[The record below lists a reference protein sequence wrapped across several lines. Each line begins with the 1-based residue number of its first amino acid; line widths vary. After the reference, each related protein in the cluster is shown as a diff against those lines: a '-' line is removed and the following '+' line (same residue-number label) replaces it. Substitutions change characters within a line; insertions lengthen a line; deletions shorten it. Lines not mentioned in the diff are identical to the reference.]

1 MFVYKRDGRKERVQF
16 DKITARVSRLCYGLD
31 TEHVDAAAITQKI
44 ISGVYQG
51 VTTVE
56 LDNLAAETAA
66 YLTTA
71 HPDYAVLAA
80 RIAISNLHKQT
91 TKQFSQVI
99 SDLYH
104 YINPKNGK
112 HSPMISESVFNII
125 QEHAEELNSAIVYDR
140 DFQYNYFGF
149 KTLERS
155 YLLRING
162 KVAER
167 PQHMIMRVAVG
178 IHGDDIEK
186 AIETYS
192 LMSQRYFT
200 HGSPT
205 LYNAGTP
212 QPQLSSCFLVSMKED
227 SIEGIYDTLKTCAL
241 ISKTAGGIGMNI
253 HNIRAT
259 GSYIAGTNGTSNG
272 IIPMLRVFNNTARYV
287 DQGGNKRPGAFAIY
301 LEPWHADI
309 FEFIDLRK
317 NHGKEEV
324 RARDLF
330 YALWIPD
337 LFMQRVEANGDWC
350 LFCPS
355 EAPGLADVW
364 GDEFVALYERYEKE
378 GRARKVI
385 KAQKLWYSILE
396 AQTETGNPF
405 MLYKDACNRK
415 SNQQNL
421 GTIKSSNLCTEI
433 IEYSAPD
440 EVAVCNLAS
449 LALPSFIEHDSEGS
463 WYNFNRLHDVAKVV
477 VRNLNKI
484 IEINM
489 YPVPESRKSNMRHRP
504 IAVGVQGLAD
514 AFLALRLPFD
524 SPGAKQLNIQ
534 IFETIYH
541 GAVEA
546 SIELAKELG
555 HYESFPGSPASK
567 GLLQYDLWNVTPS
580 DLWDWDELK
589 DNLARYGMRNSLLV
603 APMPTA
609 STSQIL
615 GFNECFEPYTSNIY
629 SRRVLAGEF
638 QIVNPWL
645 LRDLVDMGLWSDNM
659 KNRIIADNGSI
670 QNIPNIPADIKT
682 LYKTVWEISQKHIID
697 MAADRSPYI
706 DQSQSLNIH
715 IKNPTMGKLTS
726 MHFYGWK
733 KGLKT
738 GMYYL
743 RTMAASAPIQFT
755 VDQEALKVVD
765 SNIAKTAS
773 LGSRKTLRQ
782 TNKVSTP
789 VKMTGENAR
798 RSPASYYMNQ
808 GLPVAEPAEEVAVA
822 VSSEDEETTPSTR
835 AVEES
840 PAPAPKKPV
849 GGLLSRKRA
858 EMAEKVDKGEMTVE
872 EYDIYNEKVLQCSIE
887 NKDACEMCSG

>member
-91 TKQFSQVI
+91 TKQFSHVI

-112 HSPMISESVFNII
+112 HSPMISEPIFNII
-125 QEHAEELNSAIVYDR
+125 QKHADELNSAIVYDR

-178 IHGDDIEK
+178 IHGDDIER
-186 AIETYS
+186 AIETYN

-241 ISKTAGGIGMNI
+241 ISKTAGGIGLNI

-301 LEPWHADI
+301 LEPWHADV

-337 LFMQRVEANGDWC
+337 LFMQRVEANGDWS

-364 GDEFVALYERYEKE
+364 GEEFVALYERYEKE
-378 GRARKVI
+378 GRAKKVI

-433 IEYSAPD
+433 VEYSSPD

-449 LALPSFIEHDSEGS
+449 LALPSFIEHDNEGS
-463 WYNFNRLHDVAKVV
+463 WYNFNRLHEVTKVV

-484 IEINM
+484 IDINM
-489 YPVPESRKSNMRHRP
+489 YPVPESRKSNMKHRP

-546 SIELAKELG
+546 SIELAKDLG

-567 GLLQYDLWNVTPS
+567 GLLQFDLWNVTPS

-589 DNLARYGMRNSLLV
+589 DSLAQYGMRNSLLV

-670 QNIPNIPADIKT
+670 QNIPNIPADIKA

-765 SNIAKTAS
+765 SNIAKTVA
-773 LGSRKTLRQ
+773 LGGRKTFRQ
-782 TNKVSTP
+782 GNKLSTP

-808 GLPVAEPAEEVAVA
+808 GLPVAEPAEEVTVA
-822 VSSEDEETTPSTR
+822 VSSEDEETTPSTH
-835 AVEES
+835 VIEES
-840 PAPAPKKPV
+840 PAPKKPV

-858 EMAEKVDKGEMTVE
+858 EMAEKVDKGEMTAE
-872 EYDIYNEKVLQCSIE
+872 EYDIYNDKALQCSIE
-887 NKDACEMCSG
+887 NKEACEMCSG